1 MYRGI
6 SVPDIR
12 ITSSDKILSIVYE
25 NRLFN
30 NKNLGIQI
38 KLLCHLKHETT
49 VPEIFV
55 ISNHELYNKYMYMYN
70 ISMIVIVNFILYY
83 TL

>member
-30 NKNLGIQI
+30 KKNLGIQI

-55 ISNHELYNKYMYMYN
+55 ISNHELYNKYMYN

-83 TL
+83 T

>member
-12 ITSSDKILSIVYE
+12 ITSSDQILSILKK
-25 NRLFN
+25 RLFN

-55 ISNHELYNKYMYMYN
+55 ISNHELYDKYMYMYN

-83 TL
+83 TK

>member
-6 SVPDIR
+6 SVPGIR

-38 KLLCHLKHETT
+38 KLLCYLKHETT

-83 TL
+83 T

>member
-12 ITSSDKILSIVYE
+12 ITSSDKILSIVYK

-38 KLLCHLKHETT
+38 KLFCHLKHETT

-70 ISMIVIVNFILYY
+70 ISMIVNFILYY
-83 TL
+83 T

>member
-12 ITSSDKILSIVYE
+12 ITSSDKILSIVYK

-55 ISNHELYNKYMYMYN
+55 IQIMSYT
-70 ISMIVIVNFILYY
+70 ISTCTCIIFL
-83 TL
+83 

>member
-38 KLLCHLKHETT
+38 KLLCHLEHETT

-83 TL
+83 T

>member
-30 NKNLGIQI
+30 NENLGIQI

-83 TL
+83 T